1 MDTTRLNHLNP
12 LAGFAFA
19 LVVAGLALWAEPVGV
34 AVLVAA
40 TALAWWALDD
50 VRVLGRGLWRRK
62 ILICLMFF
70 VFWAIGGWSLPP
82 AEAALWALTQLGR
95 LAAILG
101 HAVFLWRRSSRAAW
115 VVTLA
120 RLPGVSTVF
129 AVLGLAVKWAPKVAA
144 DIKDGLTEGGLVRKT
159 RRLAWNIAW
168 DDHDENARRVE
179 SAVLGSDDAG
189 SWRAFGV
196 GLLWVVVL
204 GVGVFLLR
212 ETGW

>member
-1 MDTTRLNHLNP
+1 MDTARLNHLNP
-12 LAGFAFA
+12 LAGLFFTA
-19 LVVAGLALWAEPVGV
+19 LIAGLALWASPAGV
-34 AVLVAA
+34 AALVAA
-40 TALAWWALDD
+40 TALAWGALDD
-50 VRVLGRGLWRRK
+50 LTVLGKGLARRK
-62 ILICLMFF
+62 ILICLMFLA
-70 VFWAIGGWSLPP
+70 FWALGAWGQSA

-95 LAAILG
+95 VTVG
-101 HAVFLWRRSSRAAW
+101 VGSGMFFWRRSSRAAW

-144 DIKDGLTEGGLVRKT
+144 DMKEGLTEGGLVGKT
-159 RRLAWNIAW
+159 RRLAWDIAW

-196 GLLWVVVL
+196 GLLWVVAL

-212 ETGW
+212 ESGW